1 MLFDLKTQE
10 LMHSFQSLGVRSAD
24 EHFAATIRL
33 DILGRKVALH
43 PLHFGNTGRSLS
55 MRHHRRREIPLRKSF
70 GYSLQVLAD
79 LIPSGRIGWV
89 IRLNFDDTTGR
100 SELEMVG
107 CLGVR
112 VIRSQTTK
120 KYGQGGQRKSDPYCN
135 LDPKNMPAL
144 RGSEWMR
151 SRNRNPYG
159 KATPAN
165 RW

>member
-1 MLFDLKTQE
+1 MLFDLKPQE
-10 LMHSFQSLGVRSAD
+10 LMHSFESLGVRSAD

-89 IRLNFDDTTGR
+89 IRLNFDDTTGH

-107 CLGVR
+107 CLDLAEAHRHLAVLHHLTVMLSGTFLFVFLLAVR
-112 VIRSQTTK
+112 
-120 KYGQGGQRKSDPYCN
+120 D
-135 LDPKNMPAL
+135 
-144 RGSEWMR
+144 
-151 SRNRNPYG
+151 
-159 KATPAN
+159 
-165 RW
+165 